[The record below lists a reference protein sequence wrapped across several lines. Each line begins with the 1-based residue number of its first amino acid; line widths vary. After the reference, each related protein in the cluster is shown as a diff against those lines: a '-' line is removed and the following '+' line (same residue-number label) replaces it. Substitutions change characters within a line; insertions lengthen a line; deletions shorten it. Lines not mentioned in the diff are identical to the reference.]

1 MAHPVKL
8 YVYDLSNGLARQMS
22 LQLTGRQIDGIWHT
36 SIVVYGKEIFYGQGI
51 NITAPGRSHH
61 GSPLN
66 IVDLGT
72 TDIDED
78 TFNEYLEEL
87 KEQYTADKYHL
98 LDFNCNSFTNDVAGF
113 LTGGSIP
120 DYIKDLP
127 TDFLSTPFGAAL
139 RPTIDAMYRRP
150 TPGTTPA
157 QVPTP
162 TPTAAPAMPN
172 PELVGSILQA
182 VAAQA
187 QQGSLPS
194 SAPSASNQ
202 STDSLT
208 SPLHPCNNSASFQSL
223 IRSHKAVVAC
233 FSNVVTCPPC
243 RVIAPVF
250 EDLARQKG
258 VKTGGGGG
266 AAFTKIDLTTPS
278 GQSLGSE
285 WGVRVMPTF
294 MFFLDGKKISEMKG
308 ADANELRTQID
319 LLLFQAYPPHKH
331 TSLSLPA
338 MQALS
343 LKPILFTQ
351 VPALD
356 AVANKLVSFVDSANW
371 SAETT
376 TSAEQVKRII
386 STSVLPYLKSR
397 FMPPEALKNKLPSA
411 NPTLL
416 SAWNQATVTLAK
428 LLPPESLFPLVDMW
442 RLALLDPAVGTW
454 CAANPLAS
462 PITTLLNVPS
472 TKTTVQ
478 QCPRPYMLTLLRLL
492 SNAFSSSVLS
502 PRLLID
508 SLRSDMT
515 AVLVPS
521 LLHSD
526 AGVRTAAAS
535 LAFNCSAF
543 LQSLRVEAVKSGGGA
558 TGAGDIENEDW
569 EVETVSAVIE
579 AIDREKESEDVV
591 HRLTASLGCLLRLSP
606 FYETQLNPL
615 LDVLQA
621 RQVLQSKL
629 AAGGC
634 GEKGVQK
641 TEVKKLV
648 EEMTNTDEELEQ
660 LTTIANKLTLSTR
673 RKRTFPF
680 NDLPV
685 ELQRKIVL
693 PIAQQSQSTFW
704 SLNLTCQRTR
714 ALIPIEE
721 ILEYLPVI
729 LAHTYQLQSF
739 FELVSS
745 KPDLASLVRHLWL
758 INDASRDISREFGN
772 YIIRICPNI
781 VSLACKRDHVPPAS
795 VRNLTILEGS
805 RVWTSHIARLA
816 DSLKSLHLITGTG
829 GHRKPEIGL
838 HSRIQ
843 CVHTM
848 MPSLRA
854 LERVAISI
862 GRDVEQHFDEGH
874 LESLVEKSPHLQK
887 VVLFV
892 HRKRVDDAA
901 LESLTTTVAPILESK
916 VDWSV
921 RRCPRRLTE
930 RKLWE
935 DSVLDDGGMIW
946 RS

>member
-1 MAHPVKL
+1 MAQPVKL
-8 YVYDLSNGLARQMS
+8 YVYDLSNGIARQMS

-36 SIVVYGKEIFYGQGI
+36 SIVVYGKEYFYGQGI

-66 IVDLGT
+66 IVDLGA
-72 TDIDED
+72 TDIDKE

-87 KEQYTADKYHL
+87 REQYTAEKYHL

-150 TPGTTPA
+150 TPGTTPT

-187 QQGSLPS
+187 QQGTRTP
-194 SAPSASNQ
+194 SAPIVSNQ

-223 IRSHKAVVAC
+223 IRSHKAVVAY

-258 VKTGGGGG
+258 IKTGGGAG
-266 AAFTKIDLTTPS
+266 AAFTKIDLATPS
-278 GQSLGSE
+278 GQALGAE

-308 ADANELRTQID
+308 ADATELRTQID
-319 LLLFQAYPPHKH
+319 LLLFQAYPPHQH

-351 VPALD
+351 APALD
-356 AVANKLVSFVDSANW
+356 AVSNKLNSFVDSATW
-371 SAETT
+371 PSDTSM
-376 TSAEQVKRII
+376 SAEQVKRVM

-397 FMPPEALKNKLPSA
+397 FTPPEALKNKLPSA
-411 NPTLL
+411 NATLL
-416 SAWNQATVTLAK
+416 SSWNQATATLSSI
-428 LLPPESLFPLVDMW
+428 LPPESLFPLVDMW

-454 CAANPLAS
+454 CAANPSTS
-462 PITTLLNVPS
+462 PIITLLKVPLTKS
-472 TKTTVQ
+472 TIQ

-492 SNAFSSSVLS
+492 SNAFSSPVLS

-508 SLRSDMT
+508 NLRTDVT

-526 AGVRTAAAS
+526 PSVRTAAAS
-535 LAFNCSAF
+535 LAFNSSAF
-543 LQSLRVEAVKSGGGA
+543 LQNLRVEAVRNGGGGGA
-558 TGAGDIENEDW
+558 KSDIENEDW
-569 EVETVSAVIE
+569 EVEIVSAVIE

-591 HRLTASLGCLLRLSP
+591 HRLMASLGCLLRLSP

-615 LDVLQA
+615 LEVLQA
-621 RQVLQSKL
+621 RQILQSKL

-641 TEVKKLV
+641 PEVRKL
-648 EEMTNTDEELEQ
+648 
-660 LTTIANKLTLSTR
+660 
-673 RKRTFPF
+673 
-680 NDLPV
+680 
-685 ELQRKIVL
+685 
-693 PIAQQSQSTFW
+693 
-704 SLNLTCQRTR
+704 
-714 ALIPIEE
+714 IEE
-721 ILEYLPVI
+721 VALKL
-729 LAHTYQLQSF
+729 
-739 FELVSS
+739 
-745 KPDLASLVRHLWL
+745 
-758 INDASRDISREFGN
+758 
-772 YIIRICPNI
+772 CP
-781 VSLACKRDHVPPAS
+781 
-795 VRNLTILEGS
+795 
-805 RVWTSHIARLA
+805 
-816 DSLKSLHLITGTG
+816 
-829 GHRKPEIGL
+829 
-838 HSRIQ
+838 
-843 CVHTM
+843 
-848 MPSLRA
+848 
-854 LERVAISI
+854 
-862 GRDVEQHFDEGH
+862 
-874 LESLVEKSPHLQK
+874 
-887 VVLFV
+887 
-892 HRKRVDDAA
+892 
-901 LESLTTTVAPILESK
+901 
-916 VDWSV
+916 
-921 RRCPRRLTE
+921 
-930 RKLWE
+930 
-935 DSVLDDGGMIW
+935 
-946 RS
+946 